1 MLKKL
6 LFISTLGFLTACATA
21 GYPTNVPLSEASSVF
36 GAIGP
41 LASAEGH
48 RVNTHDMRLH
58 IQFDSVTEIQ
68 YVADPEFTQGG
79 TILIGVMVSD
89 RELPPNEVDARMSA
103 ASKKAYEWLEKA
115 RARPAPAPVQHQSQH
130 QSQHRRCRS
139 TSR

>member
-68 YVADPEFTQGG
+68 YVAT
-79 TILIGVMVSD
+79 LS
-89 RELPPNEVDARMSA
+89 LPRA
-103 ASKKAYEWLEKA
+103 ALS
-115 RARPAPAPVQHQSQH
+115 
-130 QSQHRRCRS
+130 
-139 TSR
+139 